1 MTDSGKFLH
10 IDFGHFLGHFKTKYG
25 FKRETAP
32 FVFTPQFAA
41 VLGGTGSVL
50 YSRFET
56 LCCDAFIELRQRS
69 ELLITLFSLMLG
81 SGIPQLQRKKDI
93 IWLRQKLMPSLS
105 EQEARREFR
114 ALIETS
120 VKCERTQFNNFCVS
134 YLLPLP
140 SDPALSILVSPRP
153 FPPFFVMV
161 SPFHFTHSCHT
172 HAPFLLFF
180 STH

>member
-1 MTDSGKFLH
+1 MFRPRKHQEAENKNQQLED
-10 IDFGHFLGHFKTKYG
+10 
-25 FKRETAP
+25 
-32 FVFTPQFAA
+32 AA
-41 VLGGTGSVL
+41 QVSHNVN
-50 YSRFET
+50 
-56 LCCDAFIELRQRS
+56 DVV
-69 ELLITLFSLMLG
+69 LFSLMLG